1 MFISGSHHSSN
12 FNKSGHHC
20 RCVDI
25 FTPEEQKILLKYRK
39 ENFAEKTLIS
49 SERRMIG
56 KCPLTP
62 EEVSNHPP
70 PALLLSHHC
79 DAVIV
84 SFYLQFLA
92 WSMLE
97 MNVPFASLSS
107 LLHLLLCLVTSPIPC
122 LRQVGLILRSLGFDK
137 STRLYLAAGEI
148 FGGERVLQPLRSLF
162 PRLENHTSMATST
175 ELQKFSSEGRGL
187 IGPAVDY
194 MVCLLSDV
202 FIPTY
207 DGPSNFAN
215 NLMGHRLY
223 YGFRKTIRPD
233 RKALAPLFLAREAGV
248 IEKEAFEMKVREAM
262 GGSWLSGLQRRV
274 PPESFYTNPWPEC
287 FCKPHARMQAHRC
300 PNREH
305 MLAQDDGDD
314 NSSDIAA

>member
-1 MFISGSHHSSN
+1 MFISGSHHPSN

-97 MNVPFASLSS
+97 MNVPLQAF
-107 LLHLLLCLVTSPIPC
+107 
-122 LRQVGLILRSLGFDK
+122 QVF
-137 STRLYLAAGEI
+137 
-148 FGGERVLQPLRSLF
+148 
-162 PRLENHTSMATST
+162 
-175 ELQKFSSEGRGL
+175 
-187 IGPAVDY
+187 
-194 MVCLLSDV
+194 C
-202 FIPTY
+202 TY
-207 DGPSNFAN
+207 CC
-215 NLMGHRLY
+215 
-223 YGFRKTIRPD
+223 
-233 RKALAPLFLAREAGV
+233 V
-248 IEKEAFEMKVREAM
+248 
-262 GGSWLSGLQRRV
+262 W
-274 PPESFYTNPWPEC
+274 
-287 FCKPHARMQAHRC
+287 
-300 PNREH
+300 
-305 MLAQDDGDD
+305 
-314 NSSDIAA
+314 